1 MSGCSKAIPSTS
13 GVPRMQL
20 ERAEQAALATLA
32 MSNLVRLR
40 DERVRFSHDLLGDWA
55 RMRVLVGE
63 QSFASPA
70 NRDRANLPRWHRAVR
85 LYGQRLLEQSAD
97 GSERWQR
104 AIAELGDDSSMGSV
118 IRDLFLESLFLA
130 TNAAALLDRSWA

>member
-1 MSGCSKAIPSTS
+1 MHVGVLEGDTLAS

-20 ERAEQAALATLA
+20 EASEQPALAALAA
-32 MSNLVRLR
+32 SDLVRLR

-85 LYGQRLLEQSAD
+85 L
-97 GSERWQR
+97 
-104 AIAELGDDSSMGSV
+104 
-118 IRDLFLESLFLA
+118 
-130 TNAAALLDRSWA
+130 

>member
-32 MSNLVRLR
+32 MSNLVRMR

-63 QSFASPA
+63 QALSSPENLA
-70 NRDRANLPRWHRAVR
+70 RANLPRWHRAVR
-85 LYGQRLLEQSAD
+85 LFGQRLLEQSTD
-97 GSERWQR
+97 GAIRWQQVVEPLNDQSQSG
-104 AIAELGDDSSMGSV
+104 AV
-118 IRDLFLESLFLA
+118 IRDLLLESLFLA
-130 TNAAALLDRSWA
+130 TNAAAL